1 QISGDPAS
9 PGRRD
14 YSRSSCDGG
23 RRSSGLVSGSRQDA
37 WELPRFFCRCRDD
50 PAANPAIPLPRQRR
64 VASAGFGWWRR
75 HVAPA
80 RLRGVLACPSGNV
93 GEPPRR
99 SAMAQRPGALDKKL
113 PPRRGVFFALE
124 NYRYALM
131 LRRPRQ
137 RGPDSIIGDLG
148 GVAGQIKL
156 TESHEI
162 GGGWRSPSRIVL

>member
-1 QISGDPAS
+1 MI
-9 PGRRD
+9 RRPIQQ
-14 YSRSSCDGG
+14 YHC
-23 RRSSGLVSGSRQDA
+23 
-37 WELPRFFCRCRDD
+37 
-50 PAANPAIPLPRQRR
+50 PRQRR

-137 RGPDSIIGDLG
+137 GGPDSIIGDLG

>member
-1 QISGDPAS
+1 M
-9 PGRRD
+9 
-14 YSRSSCDGG
+14 
-23 RRSSGLVSGSRQDA
+23 
-37 WELPRFFCRCRDD
+37 FCRCRDD
-50 PAANPAIPLPRQRR
+50 PAAANAAISLRTLRWTFPAKRASVVVTDSEPGRLAPLPRQRR